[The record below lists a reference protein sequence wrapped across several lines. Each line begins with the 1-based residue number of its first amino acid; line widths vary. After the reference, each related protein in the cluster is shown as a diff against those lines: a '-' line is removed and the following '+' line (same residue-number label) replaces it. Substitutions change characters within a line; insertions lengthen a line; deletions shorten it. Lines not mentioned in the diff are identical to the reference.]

1 MLLRSYKFET
11 GRSLHAGYVEIS
23 AGEISAGEISAGRFQ
38 PGDFSRGDFSRQK
51 RRATSVI

>member
-23 AGEISAGEISAGRFQ
+23 AGEISAGEISAAEISADRKDA
-38 PGDFSRGDFSRQK
+38 PHR
-51 RRATSVI
+51 